1 MAADG
6 ASGAGDAFPA
16 DYSLQDSSGHDV
28 DLRTLLRRG
37 PLIVVFFRGYT
48 PLRTAVMRCWKE

>member
-6 ASGAGDAFPA
+6 ATGAGDAFPA

-37 PLIVVFFRGYT
+37 PLIVVFFRGCT
-48 PLRTAVMRCWKE
+48 PLGTADMRRWRA

>member
-1 MAADG
+1 MSADG

-16 DYSLQDSSGHDV
+16 DYSLQDSSGRDV

-37 PLIVVFFRGYT
+37 PLIVVFFRGCT
-48 PLRTAVMRCWKE
+48 LFGTAVMRRWEA

>member
-16 DYSLQDSSGHDV
+16 DFSLQDSSGHDV

-37 PLIVVFFRGYT
+37 PLIVVFFRGCT
-48 PLRTAVMRCWKE
+48 LLGTAVVRRREA